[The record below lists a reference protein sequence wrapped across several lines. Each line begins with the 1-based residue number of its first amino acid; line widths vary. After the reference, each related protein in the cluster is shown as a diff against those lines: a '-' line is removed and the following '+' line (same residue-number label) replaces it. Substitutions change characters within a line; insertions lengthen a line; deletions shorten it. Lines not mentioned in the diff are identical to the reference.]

1 MYMNIQ
7 KPSEFYPHKRERILV
22 HIHRLHQYLI
32 NQCVL
37 HIDGTTED
45 TIAAHNIHRKY
56 VRGSPQVGTLCL
68 VLCDLYPFIPSYTI
82 DKSFVHFLFQM
93 HNGCIC
99 CTLRGDLLKTVKS
112 LGSQGDFDYLVIE
125 STGISEPLP
134 VAQTF
139 AMDVDSM
146 QPKEYDVSTTGT
158 DSNPSEGELTVV
170 AADERKSLFHY
181 AKLDTLVT
189 VVDALNI
196 YDLLASGKIYVLK
209 IKSIII

>member
-1 MYMNIQ
+1 M
-7 KPSEFYPHKRERILV
+7 
-22 HIHRLHQYLI
+22 
-32 NQCVL
+32 
-37 HIDGTTED
+37 
-45 TIAAHNIHRKY
+45 TI
-56 VRGSPQVGTLCL
+56 
-68 VLCDLYPFIPSYTI
+68 
-82 DKSFVHFLFQM
+82 
-93 HNGCIC
+93 
-99 CTLRGDLLKTVKS
+99 
-112 LGSQGDFDYLVIE
+112 LVIE

-189 VVDALNI
+189 WLMRSI
-196 YDLLASGKIYVLK
+196 FTTYLLQVRYVLRT
-209 IKSIII
+209 KSIII

>member
-1 MYMNIQ
+1 
-7 KPSEFYPHKRERILV
+7 
-22 HIHRLHQYLI
+22 
-32 NQCVL
+32 
-37 HIDGTTED
+37 
-45 TIAAHNIHRKY
+45 
-56 VRGSPQVGTLCL
+56 
-68 VLCDLYPFIPSYTI
+68 
-82 DKSFVHFLFQM
+82 M

-99 CTLRGDLLKTVKS
+99 STLRGDLLKTVKS

-189 VVDALNI
+189 VVDALKFTT
-196 YDLLASGKIYVLK
+196 YLLQVRYMY
-209 IKSIII
+209 

>member
-1 MYMNIQ
+1 
-7 KPSEFYPHKRERILV
+7 
-22 HIHRLHQYLI
+22 
-32 NQCVL
+32 
-37 HIDGTTED
+37 
-45 TIAAHNIHRKY
+45 
-56 VRGSPQVGTLCL
+56 
-68 VLCDLYPFIPSYTI
+68 
-82 DKSFVHFLFQM
+82 M

-112 LGSQGDFDYLVIE
+112 LSQEGDFDYLVIE

-146 QPKEYDVSTTGT
+146 QPKEYDVSTS
-158 DSNPSEGELTVV
+158 DSSPSEGKLTV
-170 AADERKSLFHY
+170 AADERQSLFHY

-196 YDLLASGKIYVLK
+196 YDVLASVESLADKDNISGMVGNTGDAPEDGKFSDDER
-209 IKSIII
+209 KSAM